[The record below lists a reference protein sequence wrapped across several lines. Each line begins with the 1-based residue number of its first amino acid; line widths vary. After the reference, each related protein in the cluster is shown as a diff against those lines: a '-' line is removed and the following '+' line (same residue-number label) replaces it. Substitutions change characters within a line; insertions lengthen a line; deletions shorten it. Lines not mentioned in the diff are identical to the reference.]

1 MKDLSQSF
9 KRFFAGEAGFPKF
22 HKKFA
27 STDSFRFSQ
36 NFKINEGCKQIL
48 LPGIGWVKY
57 RRRRCTEGKPKN
69 VTVIRRADGW
79 YVSIQTEFDYVS
91 PENQGDAV
99 GLDMGVK
106 RFYTLSDGSFEAP
119 CNALKKNL
127 KNSVSNRSDSPE

>member
-1 MKDLSQSF
+1 M
-9 KRFFAGEAGFPKF
+9 
-22 HKKFA
+22 
-27 STDSFRFSQ
+27 
-36 NFKINEGCKQIL
+36 
-48 LPGIGWVKY
+48 KY
-57 RRRRCTEGKPKN
+57 RRSRFTEGKPKN

>member
-1 MKDLSQSF
+1 MRHRNWQ
-9 KRFFAGEAGFPKF
+9 
-22 HKKFA
+22 
-27 STDSFRFSQ
+27 Q
-36 NFKINEGCKQIL
+36 NRMATKQIL

-57 RRRRCTEGKPKN
+57 RRSRFIEGKPKN

-79 YVSIQTEFDYVS
+79 YVSIQTEFDYVP

>member
-1 MKDLSQSF
+1 M
-9 KRFFAGEAGFPKF
+9 
-22 HKKFA
+22 
-27 STDSFRFSQ
+27 
-36 NFKINEGCKQIL
+36 
-48 LPGIGWVKY
+48 
-57 RRRRCTEGKPKN
+57 
-69 VTVIRRADGW
+69 IRRTDGW

-127 KNSVSNRSDSPE
+127 KKLSFEQKRLARMTKFGKNWRKQKERIAKLHQHIANIRKDFLEKLSSSSAKTTQ